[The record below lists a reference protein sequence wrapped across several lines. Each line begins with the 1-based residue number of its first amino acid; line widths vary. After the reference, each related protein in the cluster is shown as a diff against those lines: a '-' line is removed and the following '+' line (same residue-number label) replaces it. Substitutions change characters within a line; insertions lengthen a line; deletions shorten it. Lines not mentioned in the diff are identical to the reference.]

1 MNTAVATINEF
12 YHAIIRKEVATIC
25 SNYAPSEQ
33 TYVFVEGP
41 RYSTLGRANIDKG
54 WHDFCD
60 SALTLESV
68 KWTEGPFVEETPAMA
83 WVGGLIVLKVRL
95 NDTTFERKFR
105 ATFVLKLAS
114 DGRWQIIH
122 EHVSAPMED
131 PYGIG
136 DWLKK
141 E

>member
-1 MNTAVATINEF
+1 MTSAAATINEF
-12 YHAIIRKEVATIC
+12 YQAIIRKEVATIC

-41 RYSTLGRANIDKG
+41 RYATLGRSNIDRG

-60 SALTLESV
+60 SALRLESV
-68 KWTEGPFVEETPAMA
+68 EWTEGPFVEETPAMA
-83 WVGGLIVLKVRL
+83 WVAGQIFLKVTL
-95 NDTTFERKFR
+95 NGTNFERKFR
-105 ATFVLKLAS
+105 ATFVLKS
-114 DGRWQIIH
+114 SVEGTWQIIH

-141 E
+141 I